1 MDFLDFARSFGIII
15 NDYPPIGV
23 WKRYPTDDHPR
34 SRNGA
39 VKYLGTV
46 GFVQNHA
53 LDTVVSV
60 WKPDASDRANL
71 PSMMDMRRQQIEQEQ
86 ETRRKQNDAARKA
99 VVMLNQSGYSGHA
112 YLRAKG
118 FEKEQGNVYH
128 KDGKPVLLIPM
139 RVGGSIVGV
148 QQIDED
154 GGKRF
159 LYGQR
164 SAGASFVFNNYG
176 LNILCEGYA
185 TALSVRAAMTQIKR
199 RYTIYVC
206 FSAGNMKKIA
216 QDLKSGLV
224 VADNDHS
231 GTGQQAAEDIGWSYW
246 MSDTVGED
254 ANDYMLRVGLFD
266 FSQSLTQLMLGSR
279 AESSPHR

>member
-15 NDYPPIGV
+15 HDYPPIGV

-39 VKYLGTV
+39 VKFLGTV

-53 LDTVVSV
+53 MDTIVSV
-60 WKPDASDRANL
+60 WKPDAEDRANL
-71 PSMMDMRRQQIEQEQ
+71 PSMTDMRRQQQEQEQ
-86 ETRRKQNDAARKA
+86 ETRRKQGEAARKA
-99 VVMLNQSGYSGHA
+99 VTMLNQSGYSSHA

-164 SAGASFVFNNYG
+164 SAGASFVFSNNG

-199 RYTIYVC
+199 RYNIYVC
-206 FSAGNMKKIA
+206 FSAGNMKKIGL
-216 QDLKSGLV
+216 DLKSGLV

-231 GTGQQAAEDIGWSYW
+231 GTGQQAAEDIGWPYW
-246 MSDTVGED
+246 MSDSIGED
-254 ANDYMLRVGLFD
+254 ANDYMLRVGLFG
-266 FSQSLTQLMLGSR
+266 FSQSLTQLMLNIR
-279 AESSPHR
+279 

>member
-15 NDYPPIGV
+15 HDYPPIGV

-39 VKYLGTV
+39 VKFLGTV

-53 LDTVVSV
+53 MDTVVSI
-60 WKPDASDRANL
+60 WKPDASERANL
-71 PSMMDMRRQQIEQEQ
+71 PSMPDMRRQQQEQEQ
-86 ETRRKQNDAARKA
+86 ETRRKQSEAARKA
-99 VVMLNQSGYSGHA
+99 VTMLNQSGYSSHA

-118 FEKEQGNVYH
+118 FDKEQGNVYH

-164 SAGASFVFNNYG
+164 SAGASFVFDNG
-176 LNILCEGYA
+176 GMNILCEGYA
-185 TALSVRAAMTQIKR
+185 TALSVRAVMTQVKR

-206 FSAGNMKKIA
+206 FSAGNMKKIG

-231 GTGQQAAEDIGWSYW
+231 GTGQQAAADIGWPAW
-246 MSDTVGED
+246 MSDSVGED
-254 ANDYMLRVGLFD
+254 ANDYMLRVGLFK
-266 FSQSLTQLMLGSR
+266 FSQSLTQSMFKVREHG
-279 AESSPHR
+279 

>member
-15 NDYPPIGV
+15 HDYPPIGV

-39 VKYLGTV
+39 VKFLGTV

-53 LDTVVSV
+53 MDTIVSV
-60 WKPDASDRANL
+60 WKPNAEDRANL
-71 PSMMDMRRQQIEQEQ
+71 PSMTDMRRQQQEQEQ
-86 ETRRKQNDAARKA
+86 ETRRKQGEAARKA
-99 VVMLNQSGYSGHA
+99 VTMLNQSGYSSHA

-164 SAGASFVFNNYG
+164 SAGASFVFSNNG

-199 RYTIYVC
+199 RYNIYVC
-206 FSAGNMKKIA
+206 FSAGNMKKIGL
-216 QDLKSGLV
+216 DLKSGLV

-231 GTGQQAAEDIGWSYW
+231 GTGQQAAEDIGWPYW
-246 MSDTVGED
+246 MSDSIGED
-254 ANDYMLRVGLFD
+254 ANDYMLRVGLFG
-266 FSQSLTQLMLGSR
+266 FSQSLTQLMLNIR
-279 AESSPHR
+279 

>member
-15 NDYPPIGV
+15 HDYPPIGV

-39 VKYLGTV
+39 VKFLGTV

-53 LDTVVSV
+53 MDTVVSV
-60 WKPDASDRANL
+60 WKPDSSERANL
-71 PSMMDMRRQQIEQEQ
+71 PSMPDMRRQQQEQEQ
-86 ETRRKQNDAARKA
+86 ETRRKQSEAARKA
-99 VVMLNQSGYSGHA
+99 VTMLNQSGYSSHA

-164 SAGASFVFNNYG
+164 SAGASFVFDNG
-176 LNILCEGYA
+176 GMNILCEGYA
-185 TALSVRAAMTQIKR
+185 TALSVRSVMTQVKR

-206 FSAGNMKKIA
+206 FSAGNMKKIGLE
-216 QDLKSGLV
+216 LKSGLV

-231 GTGQQAAEDIGWSYW
+231 GTGQQAAADIGWPAW
-246 MSDTVGED
+246 MSDSVGED
-254 ANDYMLRVGLFD
+254 ANDYMLRVGLFQ
-266 FSQSLTQLMLGSR
+266 FSQSLTQLMLKVREHG
-279 AESSPHR
+279 

>member
-15 NDYPPIGV
+15 HDYPPIGV

-39 VKYLGTV
+39 VKFLGTV

-53 LDTVVSV
+53 MDTVVSV
-60 WKPDASDRANL
+60 WKPDSSERANL
-71 PSMMDMRRQQIEQEQ
+71 PSMSDMRRQQQEQEQ
-86 ETRRKQNDAARKA
+86 ETRRKQSEAARKA
-99 VVMLNQSGYSGHA
+99 VTMLNQSGYSSHA

-164 SAGASFVFNNYG
+164 SAGAEFVFDNG
-176 LNILCEGYA
+176 GMNILCEGYA
-185 TALSVRAAMTQIKR
+185 TALSVRAVMTQVKR
-199 RYTIYVC
+199 RYTIHVC
-206 FSAGNMKKIA
+206 FSAGNMKKIG
-216 QDLKSGLV
+216 QELKSGLI

-231 GTGQQAAEDIGWSYW
+231 GTGQQAAADIGWPAW
-246 MSDTVGED
+246 MSDSVGED
-254 ANDYMLRVGLFD
+254 ANDYMLRVGLFQ
-266 FSQSLTQLMLGSR
+266 FSQSLTQLMLKIREYG
-279 AESSPHR
+279 

>member
-1 MDFLDFARSFGIII
+1 MDCLDFARSFGIII
-15 NDYPPIGV
+15 HDYPPIGV

-39 VKYLGTV
+39 VKFLGTV

-53 LDTVVSV
+53 MDTIVSV
-60 WKPDASDRANL
+60 WKPDAEDRANL
-71 PSMMDMRRQQIEQEQ
+71 PSMTDMRRQQQEQEQ
-86 ETRRKQNDAARKA
+86 ETRRKQGEAARKA
-99 VVMLNQSGYSGHA
+99 VTMLNQSGYSSHA

-164 SAGASFVFNNYG
+164 SAGASFVFSNNG

-199 RYTIYVC
+199 RYNIYVC
-206 FSAGNMKKIA
+206 FSAGNMKKIGL
-216 QDLKSGLV
+216 DLKSGLV

-231 GTGQQAAEDIGWSYW
+231 GTGQQAAEDIGWPYW
-246 MSDTVGED
+246 MSDSVGED
-254 ANDYMLRVGLFD
+254 ANDYMLRVGLFG
-266 FSQSLTQLMLGSR
+266 FSQSLTQLMLNIR
-279 AESSPHR
+279 

>member
-15 NDYPPIGV
+15 HDYPPIGV

-39 VKYLGTV
+39 VKFLGTV

-53 LDTVVSV
+53 MDTVVSV
-60 WKPDASDRANL
+60 WKPDAEDRANL
-71 PSMMDMRRQQIEQEQ
+71 PSMTDMRRQQQEQEQ
-86 ETRRKQNDAARKA
+86 ETRRKQGEAARKA
-99 VVMLNQSGYSGHA
+99 VTMLNQSGYSSHA

-164 SAGASFVFNNYG
+164 SAGASFVFSNNG

-199 RYTIYVC
+199 RYNIYVC
-206 FSAGNMKKIA
+206 FSAGNMKKIGL
-216 QDLKSGLV
+216 DLKSGLV

-231 GTGQQAAEDIGWSYW
+231 GTGQQAAEDIGWPYW
-246 MSDTVGED
+246 MSDSIGED
-254 ANDYMLRVGLFD
+254 ANDYMLRVGLFG
-266 FSQSLTQLMLGSR
+266 FSQSLTQLMLNIR
-279 AESSPHR
+279 

>member
-15 NDYPPIGV
+15 HDYPPIGV

-39 VKYLGTV
+39 VKFLGTV

-53 LDTVVSV
+53 MDTIVSV
-60 WKPDASDRANL
+60 WKPDAEDRANL
-71 PSMMDMRRQQIEQEQ
+71 PSMTDMRRQQQEQEQ
-86 ETRRKQNDAARKA
+86 ETRRKQGEAARKA
-99 VVMLNQSGYSGHA
+99 VTMLNQSGYSSHA

-164 SAGASFVFNNYG
+164 SAGASFVFSNNG

-199 RYTIYVC
+199 RYNIYVC
-206 FSAGNMKKIA
+206 FSAGNMKKIGL
-216 QDLKSGLV
+216 DLKSGLV

-231 GTGQQAAEDIGWSYW
+231 GTGQQAAEDIGWPYW
-246 MSDTVGED
+246 MSDSVGED
-254 ANDYMLRVGLFD
+254 ANDYMLRVGLFG
-266 FSQSLTQLMLGSR
+266 FSQSLTQLMLNIR
-279 AESSPHR
+279 

>member
-15 NDYPPIGV
+15 HDYPPIGV

-39 VKYLGTV
+39 VKFLGTV

-53 LDTVVSV
+53 MDTIVSV
-60 WKPDASDRANL
+60 WKPNAEDRANL
-71 PSMMDMRRQQIEQEQ
+71 PSMTDMRRQQQEQEQ
-86 ETRRKQNDAARKA
+86 ETRRKQGEAARKA
-99 VVMLNQSGYSGHA
+99 VTMLNQSGYSSHA

-164 SAGASFVFNNYG
+164 SAGASFVFSNNG

-199 RYTIYVC
+199 RYNIYVC
-206 FSAGNMKKIA
+206 FSAGNMKKIGL
-216 QDLKSGLV
+216 DLKSGLV
-224 VADNDHS
+224 VADHDHS
-231 GTGQQAAEDIGWSYW
+231 GTGQQAAEDIGWPYW
-246 MSDTVGED
+246 MSDSIGED
-254 ANDYMLRVGLFD
+254 ANDYMLRVGLFG
-266 FSQSLTQLMLGSR
+266 FSQSLTQLMLNIR
-279 AESSPHR
+279 

>member
-15 NDYPPIGV
+15 HDYPPIGV

-39 VKYLGTV
+39 VKFLGTV

-53 LDTVVSV
+53 IDTVVSI
-60 WKPDASDRANL
+60 WKPDASERANL
-71 PSMMDMRRQQIEQEQ
+71 PSMPDMRRQQQEQEQ
-86 ETRRKQNDAARKA
+86 ETRRKQSEAARKA
-99 VVMLNQSGYSGHA
+99 VTMLNQSGYSSHA

-164 SAGASFVFNNYG
+164 SAGASFVFDNG
-176 LNILCEGYA
+176 GMNILCEGYA
-185 TALSVRAAMTQIKR
+185 TALSVRAVMTQVKR

-206 FSAGNMKKIA
+206 FSAGNMKKIGK
-216 QDLKSGLV
+216 DLKSGLV

-231 GTGQQAAEDIGWSYW
+231 GTGQQAAADIGWPAW
-246 MSDTVGED
+246 MSDSVGED
-254 ANDYMLRVGLFD
+254 ANDYMLRVGLFQ
-266 FSQSLTQLMLGSR
+266 FSQSLTQSMFKVREHG
-279 AESSPHR
+279 

>member
-15 NDYPPIGV
+15 HDYPPIGV

-39 VKYLGTV
+39 VKFLGTV

-53 LDTVVSV
+53 MDTVVSI
-60 WKPDASDRANL
+60 WKPDASERANL
-71 PSMMDMRRQQIEQEQ
+71 PSMPDMRRQQQEQEQ
-86 ETRRKQNDAARKA
+86 ETRRKQSEAARKA
-99 VVMLNQSGYSGHA
+99 VVMLNQSGYSSHA

-164 SAGASFVFNNYG
+164 SAGASFVFDNG
-176 LNILCEGYA
+176 GMNILCEGYA
-185 TALSVRAAMTQIKR
+185 TALSVRAVMTQVKR

-206 FSAGNMKKIA
+206 FSAGNMKKIG

-231 GTGQQAAEDIGWSYW
+231 GTGQQAAADIGWPAW
-246 MSDTVGED
+246 MSDSVGED
-254 ANDYMLRVGLFD
+254 ANDYMLRVGLFQ
-266 FSQSLTQLMLGSR
+266 FSQSLTQSMFKVREHG
-279 AESSPHR
+279 

>member
-1 MDFLDFARSFGIII
+1 MDFLDFARSLGILI

-53 LDTVVSV
+53 MDTMVSV
-60 WKPDASDRANL
+60 WKPDSQDRANL
-71 PSMMDMRRQQIEQEQ
+71 PSMADIRRQQHEQEQ
-86 ETRRKQNDAARKA
+86 EKRRKQSEAARRA
-99 VVMLNQSGYSGHA
+99 VGMLNQSGYSSHA
-112 YLRAKG
+112 YLIAKG

-128 KDGKPVLLIPM
+128 GSGKPVLLIPM

-154 GGKRF
+154 GGKKF

-164 SAGASFVFNNYG
+164 SSGASFVFSNNG

-185 TALSVRAAMTQIKR
+185 TALSVRAALTQIKR
-199 RYTIYVC
+199 RYTIHVC
-206 FSAGNMKKIA
+206 FSAGNMKKIG

-231 GTGQQAAEDIGWSYW
+231 GTGQQAASDIGWPYW
-246 MSDTVGED
+246 MSNRIGED
-254 ANDYMLRVGLFD
+254 ANDYMMRVGLFA
-266 FSQSLTQLMLGSR
+266 FSQSLTQSMLKVGNNG
-279 AESSPHR
+279 

>member
-39 VKYLGTV
+39 VKFLGTV

-53 LDTVVSV
+53 MDTVVSV
-60 WKPDASDRANL
+60 WKPDAEDRANL
-71 PSMMDMRRQQIEQEQ
+71 PSMTNMRRQQLEQEQ
-86 ETRRKQNDAARKA
+86 ETRRRQSEAARKA
-99 VVMLNQSGYSGHA
+99 VAMLNQSGYSSHA

-164 SAGASFVFNNYG
+164 SAGASFVFSNNG

-199 RYTIYVC
+199 RYSIHVC
-206 FSAGNMKKIA
+206 FSAGNMKKIG
-216 QDLKSGLV
+216 QELKSGVV

-231 GTGQQAAEDIGWSYW
+231 GTGQQAAADIGWPYW
-246 MSDTVGED
+246 MSDSVGED
-254 ANDYMLRVGLFD
+254 ANDYMLRVGLFG
-266 FSQSLTQLMLGSR
+266 FSQSLTQLMLNIREHG
-279 AESSPHR
+279 

>member
-15 NDYPPIGV
+15 HDYPPIGV

-39 VKYLGTV
+39 VKFLGTV

-53 LDTVVSV
+53 MDTVVSI
-60 WKPDASDRANL
+60 WKPDASERANL
-71 PSMMDMRRQQIEQEQ
+71 PSMPDMRRQQQEQEQ
-86 ETRRKQNDAARKA
+86 ETRRKQSEAARKA
-99 VVMLNQSGYSGHA
+99 VTMLNQSGYSSHA

-164 SAGASFVFNNYG
+164 SAGASFVFDNG
-176 LNILCEGYA
+176 GMNILCEGYA
-185 TALSVRAAMTQIKR
+185 TALSVRAVMTQVKR

-206 FSAGNMKKIA
+206 FSAGNMKKIGLE
-216 QDLKSGLV
+216 LKSGLV

-231 GTGQQAAEDIGWSYW
+231 GTGQQAAADIGWPAW
-246 MSDTVGED
+246 MSDTIGED
-254 ANDYMLRVGLFD
+254 ANDFMLRVGLFQ
-266 FSQSLTQLMLGSR
+266 FSQSLTQLMLKVREYG
-279 AESSPHR
+279 

>member
-15 NDYPPIGV
+15 HDYPPIGV

-39 VKYLGTV
+39 VKFLGTV

-53 LDTVVSV
+53 MDTVVSV
-60 WKPDASDRANL
+60 WKPDSSERANL
-71 PSMMDMRRQQIEQEQ
+71 PSMPDMRRQQLEQEQ
-86 ETRRKQNDAARKA
+86 ETRRKQSEAARKA
-99 VVMLNQSGYSGHA
+99 VTMLNQSGYSSHA

-128 KDGKPVLLIPM
+128 KDGSPVLLIPM
-139 RVGGSIVGV
+139 RVGNSIVGV

-164 SAGASFVFNNYG
+164 SAGASFVFSNNG

-199 RYTIYVC
+199 RYNIYVC
-206 FSAGNMKKIA
+206 FSAGNMKKIGL
-216 QDLKSGLV
+216 DLKSGV
-224 VADNDHS
+224 VIADNDHS
-231 GTGQQAAEDIGWSYW
+231 GTGQQAAADIGWPYW
-246 MSDTVGED
+246 MSDSVGED
-254 ANDYMLRVGLFD
+254 ANDYMLRVGLFG
-266 FSQSLTQLMLGSR
+266 FSQSLTQLMLKVREHG
-279 AESSPHR
+279 

>member
-15 NDYPPIGV
+15 HDYPPIGV

-39 VKYLGTV
+39 VKFLGTV

-53 LDTVVSV
+53 MDTVVSI
-60 WKPDASDRANL
+60 WKPDASERANL
-71 PSMMDMRRQQIEQEQ
+71 PSMPDMRRQQQEQEQ
-86 ETRRKQNDAARKA
+86 ETRRKQSEAARKA
-99 VVMLNQSGYSGHA
+99 VTMLNQSGYSSHA

-164 SAGASFVFNNYG
+164 SAGASFVFDNG
-176 LNILCEGYA
+176 GMNILCEGYA
-185 TALSVRAAMTQIKR
+185 TALSVRAVMTQVKR

-206 FSAGNMKKIA
+206 FSAGNMKKIG

-231 GTGQQAAEDIGWSYW
+231 GTGQQAAADIGWPAW
-246 MSDTVGED
+246 MSDSVGED
-254 ANDYMLRVGLFD
+254 ANDYMLRVGLFQ
-266 FSQSLTQLMLGSR
+266 FSQSLTQSMFKVREHG
-279 AESSPHR
+279 

>member
-15 NDYPPIGV
+15 HDYPPIGV

-39 VKYLGTV
+39 VKFLGTV

-53 LDTVVSV
+53 MDTVVSV
-60 WKPDASDRANL
+60 WKPDSSERANL
-71 PSMMDMRRQQIEQEQ
+71 PSMPDMRRQQQEQEQ
-86 ETRRKQNDAARKA
+86 ETRRKQSEAARKA
-99 VVMLNQSGYSGHA
+99 VTMLNQSGYSSHA

-118 FEKEQGNVYH
+118 FDKEQGNVYH

-164 SAGASFVFNNYG
+164 SAGASFVFDNG
-176 LNILCEGYA
+176 GMNILCEGYA
-185 TALSVRAAMTQIKR
+185 TALSVRAVMTQVKR

-206 FSAGNMKKIA
+206 FSAGNMKKIGLE
-216 QDLKSGLV
+216 LKSGLV

-231 GTGQQAAEDIGWSYW
+231 GTGQQAAADIGWPAW
-246 MSDTVGED
+246 MSDSVGED
-254 ANDYMLRVGLFD
+254 ANDYMLRVGLFQ
-266 FSQSLTQLMLGSR
+266 FSQSLTQLMLKVREYG
-279 AESSPHR
+279 